1 MPMSYKPILF
11 NTEMVR
17 AILQGRKTQTRRLLK
32 PKYRPGED
40 SFQII
45 TNANSG
51 RFIRVEYCDE
61 YGNETRWMP
70 PPCEV
75 GDILW
80 VRETWGKLT
89 ECNVFPPYEPE
100 EERFI
105 YRADIGDPD
114 HFQAKWHPSIH
125 MPKEAAR
132 IFLLVKNVRV
142 ERLNDIGNADAIFE
156 GCSGTPCEHE
166 CADPTLGCTDCLNT
180 GWLEPP
186 FAEFA
191 QLWDTTI
198 KPADRNVYGWDAN
211 PWVWVIEFER
221 CEKPKE
227 W

>member
-1 MPMSYKPILF
+1 MKPILF
-11 NTEMVR
+11 NTEMVK
-17 AILQGRKTQTRRLLK
+17 AILGWSKTQTRRLLK
-32 PKYRPGED
+32 PKYQSGED

-45 TNANSG
+45 TNAHSG
-51 RFIRVEYCDE
+51 KFIRVEYCDE

-80 VRETWGKLT
+80 VRETHFKDAGRYMYFANYAKD
-89 ECNVFPPYEPE
+89 EKF
-100 EERFI
+100 
-105 YRADIGDPD
+105 YRDGQEVKIR
-114 HFQAKWHPSIH
+114 WVPSIH

-132 IFLLVKNVRV
+132 IFLRVKGVRV
-142 ERLNDIGNADAIFE
+142 ERLQDITLMDAMAE
-156 GCSGTPCEHE
+156 GCYGAICKHIDANPE
-166 CADPTLGCTDCLNT
+166 LGCTDCYNT
-180 GWLEPP
+180 GWLERPDH
-186 FAEFA
+186 EFA

-198 KPADRNVYGWDAN
+198 KPDDLQEHGWEAN